1 MIILKSDFEIEKIRK
16 SSQLAVKALEVIK
29 EKVIEGVTPKRLDK
43 ICYKFITQQGA
54 IPAFLGYKGFP
65 ASICTSVNFEV
76 VHGIPGNRRLES
88 GDIISI
94 DLGVLL
100 DGYYGDIAATFP
112 VGQVSNLA
120 RRLLQTTE
128 EALYKGI
135 EACRVGN
142 RLLDVSYTIQSI
154 AERQGFSVVREF
166 VGHGIGHSMHEEP
179 QIPNFGEPGKG
190 VRLKPGMVLCLEPM
204 INAGSWEVEV
214 MNDGWTVV
222 TKDRSLSCHFEHTV
236 VITKEGPEIL
246 TQL

>member
-1 MIILKSDFEIEKIRK
+1 MIILKSDLEIEKIRK
-16 SSQLAVKALEVIK
+16 SSQLAVKALEVVK
-29 EKVIEGVTPKRLDK
+29 EKISEGVTLKKLDK

-76 VHGIPGNRRLES
+76 VHGIPGNRRLVS

-100 DGYYGDIAATFP
+100 DGYYGDVAATFP
-112 VGQVSNLA
+112 VDHVSDLA

-142 RLLDVSYTIQSI
+142 RLSDISYAIQST
-154 AERQGFSVVREF
+154 AERYGFSVVREF
-166 VGHGIGHSMHEEP
+166 VGHGIGRSMHEDP
-179 QIPNFGEPGKG
+179 QVPNFGEPGKG

-204 INAGSWEVEV
+204 VNAGGWETEV
-214 MNDGWTVV
+214 MDDGWTVI

-236 VITKEGPEIL
+236 AITKDGSEIL
-246 TQL
+246 TQS